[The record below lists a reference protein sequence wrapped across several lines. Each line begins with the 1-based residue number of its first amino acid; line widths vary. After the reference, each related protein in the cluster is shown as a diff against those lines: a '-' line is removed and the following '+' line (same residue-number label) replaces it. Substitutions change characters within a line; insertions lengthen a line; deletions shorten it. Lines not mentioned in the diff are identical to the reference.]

1 MRNPMIMIGYLLGG
15 AMVVIGLLVTIGQL
29 TLRGDVDPM
38 LGTIFG
44 IVILLFGCY
53 RLAVTD
59 MKRRTEARQ
68 RRDASGSASSPGSHP
83 GHVD

>member
-15 AMVVIGLLVTIGQL
+15 AMVIVGLLVTLGRL

-38 LGTIFG
+38 LGTVFG
-44 IVILLFGCY
+44 LVILLFGCY

-59 MKRRTEARQ
+59 MKRRTEARE
-68 RRDASGSASSPGSHP
+68 RRGTRT
-83 GHVD
+83 

>member
-15 AMVVIGLLVTIGQL
+15 AMVIIGLLVTIGQL

-38 LGTIFG
+38 LGTVFG

-59 MKRRTEARQ
+59 LKRRTEARQ
-68 RRDASGSASSPGSHP
+68 RRDASGSPE
-83 GHVD
+83 

>member
-15 AMVVIGLLVTIGQL
+15 AMVIIGLLVTIGQL

-44 IVILLFGCY
+44 IVIFLFGCY

-59 MKRRTEARQ
+59 LKRRTEARQ
-68 RRDASGSASSPGSHP
+68 RREASDSHP
-83 GHVD
+83 ST